1 MLRKNVLRYQ
11 PVAGRDLGD
20 GEVAVNAAGDADGA
34 EEFEV
39 GGRVAA
45 GAGRGEGRGVGKGA
59 RPLTD
64 RRAAGPG
71 PAV

>member
-45 GAGRGEGRGVGKGA
+45 GAGGGEEGELERGRG
-59 RPLTD
+59 R
-64 RRAAGPG
+64 
-71 PAV
+71 

>member
-34 EEFEV
+34 EDFEV

-45 GAGRGEGRGVGKGA
+45 GAGRGGEGELGGGRG
-59 RPLTD
+59 R
-64 RRAAGPG
+64 
-71 PAV
+71 

>member
-39 GGRVAA
+39 GGRVAG
-45 GAGRGEGRGVGKGA
+45 GAGRGEEGVLERGRG
-59 RPLTD
+59 R
-64 RRAAGPG
+64 
-71 PAV
+71 